1 MHLDDQQLIELDESS
16 LIHITSCAV
25 CRQRLAVLKQLRANL
40 QEVAIPEPII
50 SLDDGWQAVK
60 LAQQTHQKNV
70 SYNQNNNNEQHWW
83 NNPLPLAASILLLAF
98 ILGDKYFIAPDIED
112 DIQLTA
118 LIEQNDILQKQLA
131 AMQEGKNKNMNG
143 GGQLRYQL
151 TAIDQKIQRA
161 YIETT
166 SAEQKLLLWLERQK
180 TIERW
185 IEKQNAPQSIK
196 I

>member
-1 MHLDDQQLIELDESS
+1 VHLDDQQLIELDESS